1 MFRRTETRQGM
12 PWGLLGGLLFCAG
25 TALLAG
31 GCATGAKQARQFE
44 PAPRANVKTDEL
56 APMSNRPVVELL
68 REAAKAFEEGNKA
81 EEAGDHQ
88 KALEYY
94 TVMLKRMTEADMDPA
109 VFYSMRKEFG
119 KILNSTN
126 HFAKSHPNQIDSGG
140 PDKGDLRV
148 PFPLPEPV
156 LAEIDF
162 YQHTIPSKFQTYLN
176 RSPRFMPHLRKEF
189 EKAGLPPDLA
199 WLALVESGFNPKVV
213 SPAGAGGLWQFM
225 KATGSRY
232 GLQQDSYVD
241 ERNDWKSATRAAIE
255 YLKDLRDQFHGDWAL
270 ALSAYNMGEGG
281 LQRAIDANG
290 GEHDFWTL
298 IQTPPA
304 SDRIRL
310 ETKRYYPLFL
320 AAMIISSSPERY
332 GFTIAP
338 QAAEETAEVR
348 VRGMYS
354 LAALDRAMGYT
365 PGTLAQLNPELIKE
379 VTPPS
384 REFRLSVPV
393 QDQEKLAQALKDTPQ
408 VEMYAKYQVR
418 KGDTLAKVA
427 QQFGMDVRELAQ
439 CNKLRV
445 TSSIRKGQMLRVP
458 GGQEARGMGG
468 ESEDTNDSKK
478 TSPEENTKLAS
489 TRSEEGY
496 TVRPGDTLHGIAKSN
511 GLELRQ
517 LQDWNQIGDATVI
530 RPGDRLHLSNPAETV
545 KNAKKVDDSETAAA
559 APYTVQAGDTL
570 NKIALKNKVSVKELR
585 EWNGLPDDGLL
596 HVGDT
601 LRLAAKRKAAP
612 KSVSPPAKTEKASPE
627 VTHVVSK
634 GDTASSIASKYGV
647 KVSDLLAWN
656 SLTPKSVLKVG
667 QKCTVHPGSRV
678 SGAVNSAKESKEAES
693 ERTQIAQAEPSAPAR
708 KEEKTADP
716 ITHVVAKG
724 NNPSG
729 IARQYGVRV
738 SDLFK
743 WNNWPQ
749 VPILKVGDEVKVFKK

>member
-1 MFRRTETRQGM
+1 MFRRTETNQRM
-12 PWGLLGGLLFCAG
+12 RWGLLGGMFFCAG
-25 TALLAG
+25 AALLAG
-31 GCATGAKQARQFE
+31 GCATGTKQARQFE
-44 PAPRANVKTDEL
+44 PVPRANVKTDEL

-68 REAAKAFEEGNKA
+68 REAAKAFEDGNKA

-119 KILNSTN
+119 KILNST
-126 HFAKSHPNQIDSGG
+126 HHYAKSHPNQIDSGS

-176 RSPRFMPHLRKEF
+176 RSPRYMPYLRKEF

-225 KATGSRY
+225 RATGSRY
-232 GLQQDSYVD
+232 GLQQDSYID

-281 LQRAIDANG
+281 LQRAINANG

-298 IQTPPA
+298 IVTPPA

-354 LAALDRAMGYT
+354 LAALDKAMGYT
-365 PGTLAQLNPELIKE
+365 PGTLSQLNPELIKE

-384 REFRLSVPV
+384 REYRLSVPV

-468 ESEDTNDSKK
+468 ESEDTKK
-478 TSPEENTKLAS
+478 TPPEEKAKLAS
-489 TRSEEGY
+489 TRSENGY
-496 TVRPGDTLHGIAKSN
+496 TVRPGDTLHEIAKTN

-517 LQDWNQIGDATVI
+517 LQEWNQIGDATVI
-530 RPGDRLHLSNPAETV
+530 RPGDRLHLSNPAQPAKNDKKEDEPETGTTTLY
-545 KNAKKVDDSETAAA
+545 A
-559 APYTVQAGDTL
+559 VQPGDTL
-570 NKIALKNKVSVKELR
+570 NKIALKHKVTVKDLR

-601 LRLAAKRKAAP
+601 LRLASKGNAAP
-612 KSVSPPAKTEKASPE
+612 KSASPPVKPEKASPE
-627 VTHVVSK
+627 VTHVVVK
-634 GDTASSIASKYGV
+634 GDTASSIASKYKV

-667 QKCTVHPGSRV
+667 QKCIVH
-678 SGAVNSAKESKEAES
+678 SGGKSSESSDPAKETKEDAG
-693 ERTQIAQAEPSAPAR
+693 ERTQIAQVEPSAPAR
-708 KEEKTADP
+708 KEVKTADS

-724 NNPSG
+724 NNPSV